1 MIVYKC
7 VDHQVNTFF
16 SIIHKTFSSLCLP
29 NDTCFSGFVTFFF
42 IIINHKVTVLREADM
57 EVRELYHFIGQWNI
71 RFYFFN
77 YKQLEN

>member
-1 MIVYKC
+1 MTHV
-7 VDHQVNTFF
+7 
-16 SIIHKTFSSLCLP
+16 
-29 NDTCFSGFVTFFF
+29 FSGFVTFFF

-77 YKQLEN
+77 YKQLENKIKIRVMSWSYNESFPIPTVYQIPESE